1 MPSTRICQ
9 KSNNYIINV
18 FINGHLRSIKGVD
31 VERQGVLVISLD
43 LEMLWGDARWQ
54 RNGYGET
61 HVSHVRE
68 VVRRLQEMFHEYQV
82 KATVVVVGELML
94 PATGDNDSEHALDII
109 EQLKTDP
116 NIEIGTHTFS
126 HYCLLEDEHGEQGF
140 EADLQKAIDVAKANG
155 ITVRSIAFPRNE
167 ISEEALKAC
176 HRMGIT
182 AYRGNAVKYFDE
194 PRSKWQ
200 EIKQRACRL
209 LDAYLNIGG
218 YTSCP
223 WPTPA
228 TVVPLNVR
236 ASRFLRPYSK
246 PLAWLDGLRLRR
258 IRQEMEHAA
267 QTGGIYHLWWHPH
280 NMGANADE
288 SFAFLRKVLDVYK
301 DCHERYGMQSMAMGE
316 VERKLTERRE

>member
-68 VVRRLQEMFHEYQV
+68 VVRRLQETFHEYQV

-109 EQLKTDP
+109 ERLKTDP

-167 ISEEALKAC
+167 ITEEALRTC
-176 HRMGIT
+176 YRMGIT
-182 AYRGNAVKYFDE
+182 AYRGNAVRFFKQTKN
-194 PRSKWQ
+194 PVVNTL
-200 EIKQRACRL
+200 QRACRL
-209 LDAYLNIGG
+209 LDSYLNVGG
-218 YTSCP
+218 YTSYP
-223 WPTPA
+223 WPESTLSQ
-228 TVVPLNVR
+228 PLNIA
-236 ASRFLRPYSK
+236 ASRFLRPYDK
-246 PLAWLDGLRLRR
+246 HLAWLDGLRLRR
-258 IRQEMEHAA
+258 IRKEMEHAA
-267 QTGGIYHLWWHPH
+267 QTGGMYHLWWHPH